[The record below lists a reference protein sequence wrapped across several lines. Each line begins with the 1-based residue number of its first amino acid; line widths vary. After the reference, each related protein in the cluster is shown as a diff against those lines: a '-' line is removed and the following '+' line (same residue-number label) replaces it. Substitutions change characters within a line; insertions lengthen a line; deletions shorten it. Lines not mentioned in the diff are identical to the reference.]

1 MSSYL
6 NSSLKRVLDIVFSLL
21 VIPIALPFVAIAA
34 ILVFLSDRGSVF
46 FVQERIGKNAR
57 PFNMIK
63 VRTLKKHFAG
73 ENGQQHVSGDILWA
87 GKWLRK
93 LRIDELPQ
101 IWNILKGEM
110 SWVGPRPEVAHYFNH
125 FSKIDPNFSK
135 RQVCKPGITGLAQ
148 LENPD
153 ATPEHS
159 LEKLPHDL
167 AYVQNASLA
176 MDIKILFQSFFSV
189 WN

>member
-6 NSSLKRVLDIVFSLL
+6 NSSLKRALDIVFSIL
-21 VIPIALPFVAIAA
+21 VMPIALPCVALASM
-34 ILVFLSDRGSVF
+34 LVFFSDRGNVL
-46 FVQERIGKNAR
+46 FVQERIGKNGL

-63 VRTLKKHFAG
+63 IRTLKKNFTG
-73 ENGQQHVSGDILWA
+73 ENGKQHIDDDILWI
-87 GKWLRK
+87 GRWLRK

-101 IWNILKGEM
+101 IWNILKDEM
-110 SWVGPRPEVAHYFNH
+110 SWVGPRPEIPFYFDH
-125 FSKIDPNFSK
+125 FKKMDPTFTQ

-159 LEKLPHDL
+159 MEKLPHDL
-167 AYVQNASLA
+167 TYVDKATLW

-189 WN
+189 WK

>member
-1 MSSYL
+1 M
-6 NSSLKRVLDIVFSLL
+6 
-21 VIPIALPFVAIAA
+21 PIALPLVAAA
-34 ILVFLSDRGSVF
+34 ALLVFLSDRGTVF
-46 FVQERIGKNAR
+46 FIQERIGKDAK
-57 PFNMIK
+57 PFDMIK
-63 VRTLKKHFAG
+63 IRTLKKYFDG
-73 ENGQQHVSGDILWA
+73 ETGKQHETTDILWI
-87 GKWLRK
+87 GKLLRK

-110 SWVGPRPEVAHYFNH
+110 SWVGPRPEVTHYFNH
-125 FSKIDPNFSK
+125 FNKIDPGFSK

-153 ATPEHS
+153 ATPEHA

-167 AYVQNASLA
+167 AYINKASLGL
-176 MDIKILFQSFFSV
+176 DIKILFQSFFSV

>member
-6 NSSLKRVLDIVFSLL
+6 NSSLKRVLDIVFSIL
-21 VIPIALPFVAIAA
+21 VLPIALPLVILASVFVFI
-34 ILVFLSDRGSVF
+34 SDRGGIF
-46 FVQERIGKNAR
+46 FFQERVGLNTK
-57 PFNMIK
+57 PFRMIK
-63 VRTLKKHFAG
+63 IRTLKKEFLSNNGKQHG
-73 ENGQQHVSGDILWA
+73 ENDILWV

-110 SWVGPRPEVAHYFNH
+110 SWVGPRPEIAYYFYH
-125 FSKIDPNFSK
+125 FNTVDPNFEK

-159 LEKLPHDL
+159 LEKLPYDL
-167 AYVQNASLA
+167 TYVQQASLG

>member
-6 NSSLKRVLDIVFSLL
+6 NSSLKRVLDIVFSIL
-21 VIPIALPFVAIAA
+21 VLPIALPLV
-34 ILVFLSDRGSVF
+34 ILATILIFFSDRGSVF
-46 FVQERIGKNAR
+46 FFQERVGLNAK
-57 PFNMIK
+57 PFRMIK
-63 VRTLKKHFAG
+63 IRTLKKEFLSN
-73 ENGQQHVSGDILWA
+73 NGKQHAEHDILSV

-110 SWVGPRPEVAHYFNH
+110 SWVGPRPEIAHYFNH
-125 FSKIDPNFSK
+125 FNEINPNFEK

-159 LEKLPHDL
+159 LEKLPFDL
-167 AYVQNASLA
+167 DYIQRASLW
-176 MDIKILFQSFFSV
+176 MDIRILFQSFFSV

>member
-21 VIPIALPFVAIAA
+21 VMPIALPFVALAS
-34 ILVFLSDRGSVF
+34 ILVFLSDRSNVF
-46 FVQERIGKNAR
+46 FVQERIGKDAV
-57 PFNMIK
+57 PFRMIK
-63 VRTLKKHFAG
+63 IRTLKKHFG
-73 ENGQQHVSGDILWA
+73 SENGRQHETSDILWV

-110 SWVGPRPEVAHYFNH
+110 SWVGPRPEVPYYFNH
-125 FSKIDPNFSK
+125 FCNINPAFAQ

-153 ATPEHS
+153 ATPQHS
-159 LEKLPHDL
+159 MVKLPHDL
-167 AYVQNASLA
+167 SYIQKASLG
-176 MDIKILFQSFFSV
+176 MDIKILFLSFFSV